1 MRVVDAI
8 AEWFEVAGIKHYF
21 GYAGGALW
29 PFMDA
34 LIDHPDLVGYQT
46 KHESHAVHMADIYYR
61 TTGNVAPVVVTK
73 GPGLLNCVGGIA
85 TAMHDPAALIVIA
98 GAGSTHLYGKGGMQE
113 IYYKGFE
120 DAVNILRPVTKGA
133 WLLARPDTAID
144 VFNQA
149 YKTAVSGKPGP
160 VFIQVPFDIQQ
171 AEVFGSVEPPQNRIA
186 ASRRRADA
194 ESIARAAELLRQAQR
209 PVIVAGGGLQ
219 RSSGS
224 AVALRELAELTNIPV
239 TTTLTA
245 KGILPESHPLSL
257 GAVGRSGSDAAAQT
271 TRNADVVLAVGARFS
286 DNHTSNWR
294 KGLVY
299 DVPVTKIIHVNIDDS
314 EIGRNYPVEVGV
326 VADAATFLTD
336 LTEAVKAAGEPG
348 GHGEWLAQVDG
359 WKQQWADKVQPVIT
373 ADTDPIHPGR
383 LAYEV
388 GEVVAENNGRLFVDI
403 GDVVQYAEPYTR
415 VDSPDAWHI
424 SPGMAEMSW
433 AVSGVLGAVVADP
446 QRPAV
451 CITGDGAFNMA
462 SQILATAVEYQ
473 LPAVW
478 VILNNAELG
487 IERKGSDKAFGR
499 QHPWTRFVRAD
510 TGEAYNPDYAAL
522 AEANGAS
529 GIRITT
535 AADFGPALRK
545 AVQARTPYVLDVKID
560 TSVPTF
566 FTEGIDRAYPA
577 DWKGSYPLYSSLSLN
592 SPE

>member
-1 MRVVDAI
+1 KR
-8 AEWFEVAGIKHYF
+8 
-21 GYAGGALW
+21 
-29 PFMDA
+29 
-34 LIDHPDLVGYQT
+34 
-46 KHESHAVHMADIYYR
+46 
-61 TTGNVAPVVVTK
+61 
-73 GPGLLNCVGGIA
+73 
-85 TAMHDPAALIVIA
+85 
-98 GAGSTHLYGKGGMQE
+98 
-113 IYYKGFE
+113 
-120 DAVNILRPVTKGA
+120 
-133 WLLARPDTAID
+133 
-144 VFNQA
+144 
-149 YKTAVSGKPGP
+149 
-160 VFIQVPFDIQQ
+160 
-171 AEVFGSVEPPQNRIA
+171 
-186 ASRRRADA
+186 
-194 ESIARAAELLRQAQR
+194 
-209 PVIVAGGGLQ
+209 
-219 RSSGS
+219 
-224 AVALRELAELTNIPV
+224 
-239 TTTLTA
+239 
-245 KGILPESHPLSL
+245 
-257 GAVGRSGSDAAAQT
+257 
-271 TRNADVVLAVGARFS
+271 
-286 DNHTSNWR
+286 
-294 KGLVY
+294 
-299 DVPVTKIIHVNIDDS
+299 
-314 EIGRNYPVEVGV
+314 
-326 VADAATFLTD
+326 
-336 LTEAVKAAGEPG
+336 
-348 GHGEWLAQVDG
+348 
-359 WKQQWADKVQPVIT
+359 QWAEKIEPVIT
-373 ADTDPIHPGR
+373 ATTDPIHPGR

-388 GEVVAENNGRLFVDI
+388 GDIVAEHNGRLFVDI

-446 QRPAV
+446 ARPAV

-522 AEANGAS
+522 AEANGAA

-545 AVQARTPYVLDVKID
+545 AVQARAPYVIDVKID